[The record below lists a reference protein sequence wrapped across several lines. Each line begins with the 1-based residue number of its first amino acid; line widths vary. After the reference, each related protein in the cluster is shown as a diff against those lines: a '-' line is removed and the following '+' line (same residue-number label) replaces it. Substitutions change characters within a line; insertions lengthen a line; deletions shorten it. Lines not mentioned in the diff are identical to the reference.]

1 MTPNKRVSV
10 WVGGIARGIGILVF
24 WVVVA
29 GSIGIALALLFPGLR
44 GRLPFVFR

>member
-1 MTPNKRVSV
+1 MDPNDRVSV

-24 WVVVA
+24 WIVVA